1 MKRLTGFLLGL
12 SVALGGVGLA
22 AAQEKSEHMG
32 PPKVLTVFREVLKPG
47 KAGMVHEKSESA
59 FVQAFTK
66 AKWPTHYLAVTSLSG
81 KPRALFFVGYDSFAA
96 LEKDNQAT
104 EKNAALS
111 AALDRAS
118 MADGELLS
126 EAEGL
131 TLVYRPDQ
139 SLRADSLQIA
149 HMRYFD
155 ITVFHVKPGHE
166 KDWDEAVKLVTP
178 AYEKMPEA
186 HWATFEAAYG
196 APSGTY
202 AIFTPMKSL
211 DEVDKA
217 YARDKD
223 FMAAMGEAGMKR
235 LSELSAAA
243 IASSE
248 SNLFQFAPKMSYVS
262 DDWVKADP
270 DFWKPKAAM
279 PAGEKKAEK
288 KPAAKK
294 Q

>member
-1 MKRLTGFLLGL
+1 MRRFSGSLLVL
-12 SVALGGVGLA
+12 SLVLGGISLA
-22 AAQEKSEHMG
+22 AAQEMG
-32 PPKVLTVFREVLKPG
+32 SAPPKVLTIFREVLKPG
-47 KAGMVHEKSESA
+47 KAGMVHEKTESA

-66 AKWPTHYLAVTSLSG
+66 AKWPTHYLAATSMSG

-96 LEKDNQAT
+96 MEKDIQAT
-104 EKNAALS
+104 DKNAALS

-126 EAEGL
+126 ESEGL

-139 SLRADSLQIA
+139 SLRADSVHIA
-149 HMRYFD
+149 HMRYFE

-166 KDWDEAVKLVTP
+166 KDWDDAVKLVTP
-178 AYEKMPEA
+178 AYEKMPDV
-186 HWATFEAAYG
+186 HWATFEIAYG
-196 APSGTY
+196 APSGSY
-202 AIFTPMKSL
+202 AIFTPLRSL

-235 LSELSAAA
+235 LSELSAAG
-243 IASSE
+243 IDSIE
-248 SNLFQFAPKMSYVS
+248 SNLFQFAPKMSYPPEE
-262 DDWVKADP
+262 WVKADP
-270 DFWKPKAAM
+270 EFWKPKGAM
-279 PAGEKKAEK
+279 PAGEKKMEK
-288 KPAAKK
+288 QPAAK

>member
-1 MKRLTGFLLGL
+1 MRRVTGFLLL
-12 SVALGGVGLA
+12 LLLVLGGISLA
-22 AAQEKSEHMG
+22 AAQETGSK

-81 KPRALFFVGYDSFAA
+81 KPRALFFVGYDSFDAW
-96 LEKDNQAT
+96 EKDMQASD
-104 EKNAALS
+104 KNAALS
-111 AALDRAS
+111 AALDHAT

-126 EAEGL
+126 ESENL
-131 TLVYRPDQ
+131 TFVYRPDQ
-139 SLRADSLQIA
+139 SLRADSVHIA
-149 HMRYFD
+149 HMRYFE

-166 KDWDEAVKLVTP
+166 KDWDDAVKLVTP
-178 AYEKMPEA
+178 AYEKLPDA

-196 APSGTY
+196 TPSGTY
-202 AIFTPMKSL
+202 AIFTPIKSL
-211 DEVDKA
+211 EEVDKA

-243 IASSE
+243 IDSIE
-248 SNLFQFAPKMSYVS
+248 SNVFQFAPKMSYPPEE
-262 DDWVKADP
+262 WAKADP

-279 PAGEKKAEK
+279 PAGEKKMEK
-288 KPAAKK
+288 KPAAKP
-294 Q
+294 

>member
-1 MKRLTGFLLGL
+1 MKRLTGFLLVL
-12 SVALGGVGLA
+12 SVVLAGVSLA
-22 AAQEKSEHMG
+22 AAQEKG
-32 PPKVLTVFREVLKPG
+32 PPKVLSVFREVLKPG
-47 KAGMVHEKSESA
+47 KAGMVHEKAESA

-66 AKWPTHYLAVTSLSG
+66 ANWPTHYLAATSLSG

-96 LEKDNQAT
+96 WEKDNKAT
-104 EKNAALS
+104 EKNATLA

-126 EAEGL
+126 EAAGL
-131 TLVYRPDQ
+131 TLVYREDQ
-139 SLRADSLQIA
+139 SLRANTVNIA
-149 HMRYFD
+149 RMRYFE

-166 KDWDEAVKLVTP
+166 KDWDDAVKLVTP
-178 AYEKMPEA
+178 VYEKMPDV

-243 IASSE
+243 IDSIE
-248 SNLFQFAPKMSYVS
+248 SNLFQFAPRMSYVP

-270 DFWKPKAAM
+270 DFWKPKAAK
-279 PAGEKKAEK
+279 PAGEKKTEK
-288 KPAAKK
+288 KPAKK

>member
-12 SVALGGVGLA
+12 SIVLGGVSLC
-22 AAQEKSEHMG
+22 AAQEKG
-32 PPKVLTVFREVLKPG
+32 PPKVLSVFREVLKPG
-47 KAGMVHEKSESA
+47 KAGMVHEKAESA

-66 AKWPTHYLAVTSLSG
+66 ANWPTHYLAVTSLSG

-96 LEKDNQAT
+96 WEKDNKAT
-104 EKNAALS
+104 EKNATLA

-131 TLVYRPDQ
+131 TFVYRPDQ
-139 SLRADSLQIA
+139 SLRADSVQIA
-149 HMRYFD
+149 HMRYFE

-166 KDWDEAVKLVTP
+166 KDWDDAVKLVTP
-178 AYEKMPEA
+178 AYEKMPDA
-186 HWATFEAAYG
+186 RWATFETAYG

-243 IASSE
+243 IDSIE

-262 DDWVKADP
+262 DDWIKADP
-270 DFWKPKAAM
+270 GFWKPKAAM

-288 KPAAKK
+288 KMEKKPAKK

>member
-12 SVALGGVGLA
+12 SIVLGGVSLC
-22 AAQEKSEHMG
+22 AAQEKG
-32 PPKVLTVFREVLKPG
+32 PPKVLSVFREVLKPG
-47 KAGMVHEKSESA
+47 KAGMVHEKAESA

-66 AKWPTHYLAVTSLSG
+66 ANWPTHYLAATSLSG

-96 LEKDNQAT
+96 WEKDNKAT
-104 EKNAALS
+104 EKNATLA

-126 EAEGL
+126 EAAGL
-131 TLVYRPDQ
+131 TLVYREDQ
-139 SLRADSLQIA
+139 SLRANTVNIA
-149 HMRYFD
+149 RMRYFE

-166 KDWDEAVKLVTP
+166 KDWDDAVKLVTP
-178 AYEKMPEA
+178 VYEKMPDV
-186 HWATFEAAYG
+186 HWATFETAYG

-243 IASSE
+243 IDSIE
-248 SNLFQFAPKMSYVS
+248 SNLFQFAPRMSYVP

-270 DFWKPKAAM
+270 DFWKPKAAK
-279 PAGEKKAEK
+279 PAGEKKTEK
-288 KPAAKK
+288 KPAKK

>member
-12 SVALGGVGLA
+12 SIVLGGVSLC
-22 AAQEKSEHMG
+22 AAQEKG
-32 PPKVLTVFREVLKPG
+32 PPKVLSVFREVLKPG
-47 KAGMVHEKSESA
+47 EGGMVHEKAESA

-66 AKWPTHYLAVTSLSG
+66 ANWPTHYLAVTSLSG

-96 LEKDNQAT
+96 WEKDNKAT
-104 EKNAALS
+104 EKNATLA

-131 TLVYRPDQ
+131 TFVYRPDQ
-139 SLRADSLQIA
+139 SLRADSVQIA
-149 HMRYFD
+149 HMRYFE

-166 KDWDEAVKLVTP
+166 KDWDDAVKLVTP
-178 AYEKMPEA
+178 AYEKMPDA
-186 HWATFEAAYG
+186 RWATFETAYG

-243 IASSE
+243 IDSIE

-262 DDWVKADP
+262 DDWIKADP
-270 DFWKPKAAM
+270 GFWKPKAAM

-288 KPAAKK
+288 KMEKKPAKK